1 MSCKRGNVA
10 LAVNNHAMG
19 EWTIVIY
26 FSHCAIL
33 FDQWNDSLV
42 HFRVNVFCSCL
53 LLSWNF
59 SKLFR
64 ILPLT
69 IFQHPA
75 TFEISLWL
83 AGLKTGDD
91 ADWIKS
97 LVGIVCDHCA
107 QQLSSEPRHIIFLRL
122 QRWLFLKVE
131 VRLKVWMVAKEA
143 NKRSASLQWWKLLYT
158 AAF

>member
-1 MSCKRGNVA
+1 MSCNCKNVA
-10 LAVNNHAMG
+10 FAVNNHLMG
-19 EWTIVIY
+19 KWTIQSY
-26 FSHCAIL
+26 FAHCAIL
-33 FDQWNDSLV
+33 SDQWNDTQI

-91 ADWIKS
+91 AD
-97 LVGIVCDHCA
+97 
-107 QQLSSEPRHIIFLRL
+107 
-122 QRWLFLKVE
+122 
-131 VRLKVWMVAKEA
+131 
-143 NKRSASLQWWKLLYT
+143 
-158 AAF
+158 

>member
-1 MSCKRGNVA
+1 MSCNCKNDA
-10 LAVNNHAMG
+10 FAVNNHLMG
-19 EWTIVIY
+19 KWTIQSY
-26 FSHCAIL
+26 FAHCAIL
-33 FDQWNDSLV
+33 SDQWNDTQI

-97 LVGIVCDHCA
+97 LVGIVCDHCD

-143 NKRSASLQWWKLLYT
+143 NKRSASLQWWKLLWWLS
-158 AAF
+158 

>member
-42 HFRVNVFCSCL
+42 HFRIDVFCSCSCL

-64 ILPLT
+64 ILLLT
-69 IFQHPA
+69 IFHHPA

-143 NKRSASLQWWKLLYT
+143 NKRSASLQ
-158 AAF
+158 